1 MPTVSINL
9 SPTAYA
15 FFMQWPVKSIN
26 DPGRSYE
33 VSHCVVRYHQ
43 LLDEV
48 KELRKEILMLEVD
61 KLQMDKMIQEAG
73 E

>member
-1 MPTVSINL
+1 MPVVSINL

-15 FFMQWPVKSIN
+15 IYMQWPIKSIN
-26 DPGRSYE
+26 DVGRSYE

-61 KLQMDKMIQEAG
+61 KLQMDKMIQEAK